1 MHASATRAVQTP
13 ETESPAKIFIDP
25 PRAEPLSRGVAF
37 IRYRTENLQVA
48 PVFGPAAPAVSPRV
62 GHIHVTVDDAPWHW
76 ADASA
81 APVIVMGLTPGR
93 HKLLIELVNANHQTI
108 DRGTVPITI
117 PSAKAHAEGH

>member
-1 MHASATRAVQTP
+1 
-13 ETESPAKIFIDP
+13 
-25 PRAEPLSRGVAF
+25 VAF
-37 IRYRTENLQVA
+37 IRYRTENLQVV
-48 PVFGPAAPAVSPRV
+48 PVFGPAALAVSPRV

-108 DRGTVPITI
+108 DRGTVQITI
-117 PSAKAHAEGH
+117 PSAKPHAEGH